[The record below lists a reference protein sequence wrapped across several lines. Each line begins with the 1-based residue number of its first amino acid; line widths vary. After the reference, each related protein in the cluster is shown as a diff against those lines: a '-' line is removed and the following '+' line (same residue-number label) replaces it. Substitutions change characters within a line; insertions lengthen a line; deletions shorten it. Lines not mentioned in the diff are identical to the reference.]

1 MADAPVPNARLTAGV
16 VRIETCL
23 DELDAALASG
33 EAARIETQAQTLH
46 RALTDGLAAFQQSG
60 ASPHAAPATLTPD
73 LRQRL
78 QQAQARAQAQQ
89 QAVHRVLAS
98 TGRVLTALFPQNEN
112 ETYAALGQT
121 PSARAVG
128 KAYR

>member
-1 MADAPVPNARLTAGV
+1 MSELERLRELLLAPERGELQQHQAA
-16 VRIETCL
+16 IE
-23 DELDAALASG
+23 
-33 EAARIETQAQTLH
+33 
-46 RALTDGLAAFQQSG
+46 
-60 ASPHAAPATLTPD
+60 
-73 LRQRL
+73 RL

-98 TGRVLTALFPQNEN
+98 TGRVLTALFPQNES
-112 ETYAALGQT
+112 ETYAALGQS